1 MLKKMA
7 KNATIALVMP
17 SYADMTKWYIESLQ
31 YIHVKSGYNER
42 ILSYVMKE
50 TKLFHLRRS

>member
-50 TKLFHLRRS
+50 T